1 MVLLEEGQET
11 GLIADKL
18 ITAVCLSG
26 VSKVGSPLACG
37 FLSESMPKVSVCVYA
52 DILTQ

>member
-11 GLIADKL
+11 GLKL